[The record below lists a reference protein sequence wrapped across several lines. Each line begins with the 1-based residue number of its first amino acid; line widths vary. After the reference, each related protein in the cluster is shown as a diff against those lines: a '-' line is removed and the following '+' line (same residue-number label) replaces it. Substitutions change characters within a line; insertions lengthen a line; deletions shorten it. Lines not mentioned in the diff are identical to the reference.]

1 VGLGFNAS
9 GAAPSLEALVLAATR
24 PQGHRAP
31 KAFRDNA
38 AVRAFAGS
46 AARASPHGRITETH
60 LRVAMVRFHPL
71 SQLLRSLAD
80 NRLAPCGG
88 QRLLES
94 FDVVLVTEQLQR
106 DVTRLA
112 QLAGWRFWDVTRKD
126 MLASSDRADAAADAA
141 ASLPAEAA
149 AALEA
154 HTLLDA
160 QLYAAAV
167 ARSDAEAAGTRPR
180 TQLRRPL
187 RRCAALA
194 RGGVAD
200 AESAAEPLDKH
211 APWGVGWAGLREA
224 LTRHRSL

>member
-1 VGLGFNAS
+1 LQWCAFTLYRS
-9 GAAPSLEALVLAATR
+9 FCAAWLTTA
-24 PQGHRAP
+24 
-31 KAFRDNA
+31 
-38 AVRAFAGS
+38 
-46 AARASPHGRITETH
+46 
-60 LRVAMVRFHPL
+60 
-71 SQLLRSLAD
+71 LLR
-80 NRLAPCGG
+80 G